1 MAAYEQDKAQL
12 LNLGKSLLA
21 ARAPS
26 SSSSSSDDYYKSRKD
41 YERERLKTSVLAPLL
56 GGFLGDLIS
65 APFKEPLIKFSET
78 EKGAK
83 LFADHSLIRNQYNKL
98 TATTED
104 IAQSKKPPEQYY
116 YDRHIQEREDQLQT
130 QFGANWRNNP
140 VVYNA
145 ELMSYDGEA
154 REAARL
160 DTEQYNKVREIFK
173 DGFPDIETFAR
184 KAERFNPRSSNFVQA
199 GYRALG
205 RLFRGESSE
214 EYTDRMIN
222 NITGGPDSPFGIDHQ
237 ELSTLVNEA
246 IYLDD
251 TSLTT
256 FIDKAKGVFN
266 SRVEPT
272 LRVQAEFAQNQQ
284 EQAMSILT
292 LFRAGAYNQIESQVV
307 YDLMEE
313 DSTLKNLSSRKLMD
327 GVAEKLQIPALTAEV
342 RSFMLP
348 ELASQEFFPI
358 REEVKDFL
366 LENHPAFAEDSS
378 YPVGE
383 SQDNILEGLEMRFL
397 NSVIDRSYYLAQQQI
412 MQDGGNN
419 PAAAAFYQTAEN
431 LKPQFMQAL
440 MVQQIPKVFE
450 RHLEYMT
457 SSTIEGKNWIGLGG
471 TEVQQQIATGKL
483 LPVFNLGA
491 IENEMTVQSE
501 IPPEIDLPGVDV
513 STGNSDKDADNLTEV
528 NAEVLSEEM
537 TDGIITGA
545 KTAMERARELID
557 RSSDIV
563 GDNPYLMPYFSS
575 PVMTT
580 RVLTQTARWLA
591 GAKVSPHYAYSIR
604 NSGIRQFIFEP
615 SDEELTLS
623 DGAVMVATLTNRAG
637 QYNFKVKSQGK
648 KDSSFY
654 GPKKDTTFTPP
665 PSPTDITFEDLENG
679 PLKFNTM
686 WASNVYHDYER
697 LAEVANDPLKK
708 RFYEEGMKNIL
719 QKFDFSYL
727 PFRTNTKQAEVFLRD
742 AYKAY
747 QRTENSWEADQ
758 IDEAGNTMGS
768 PPSLL
773 EPDND
778 NDFTGETFNLLNS
791 IGEQATRDRVR
802 PETVAALMGNI
813 SVETGNTFDYQ
824 QVQNQGGP
832 GYGLFQLDAKKS
844 NYDTWLEENDKQDS
858 AASQID
864 FVYDTIYGDAQDV
877 IGIPTAKRLR
887 DVFETGT
894 VEEIATAF
902 MELWEK
908 PNPDSAYL
916 DRRIEEAKSYF
927 DLFDF

>member
-1 MAAYEQDKAQL
+1 MSSYQKDKQQL
-12 LNLGKSLLA
+12 VTLGKSLLA
-21 ARAPS
+21 ARTPS
-26 SSSSSSDDYYKSRKD
+26 SSSSSSDDYYKARQD

-56 GGFLGDLIS
+56 GGFLGDLIA

-98 TATTED
+98 MSTTED

-266 SRVEPT
+266 SRVEPV

-307 YDLMEE
+307 YDLMEA

-327 GVAEKLQIPALTAEV
+327 GVAEKLKIPALTAEV
-342 RSFMLP
+342 RSFILP
-348 ELASQEFFPI
+348 ELASQEFFTI

-366 LENHPAFAEDSS
+366 LKNHPAFAEDSS

-383 SQDNILEGLEMRFL
+383 SQDNILEGLEMSFL

-419 PAAAAFYQTAEN
+419 PAAAAFYETAEN

-440 MVQQIPKVFE
+440 LVQQIPKVFE

-471 TEVQQQIATGKL
+471 TEVEQQIATGEL
-483 LPVFNLGA
+483 LSVFNLGA

-501 IPPEIDLPGVDV
+501 IPSERGPGLNVI
-513 STGNSDKDADNLTEV
+513 TGDSDRDADNLTRV

-537 TDGIITGA
+537 TNGIITGEN
-545 KTAMERARELID
+545 TAMERAKELID

-563 GDNPYLMPYFSS
+563 GDNPYLFPYSPDTYTYQSALSS
-575 PVMTT
+575 GFATDPDALKTDFIKE
-580 RVLTQTARWLA
+580 A
-591 GAKVSPHYAYSIR
+591 
-604 NSGIRQFIFEP
+604 SGIRQFPFEP
-615 SDEELTLS
+615 SDEEITLS
-623 DGAVMVATLTNRAG
+623 NGAVISATLTNRAG
-637 QYNFKVKSQGK
+637 QYNFKALHEVQ
-648 KDSSFY
+648 DSSMY
-654 GPKKDTTFTPP
+654 GPKQGIPP
-665 PSPTDITFEDLENG
+665 TASISAITFEDLENG
-679 PLKFNTM
+679 PFKFNTM

-697 LAEVANDPLKK
+697 LAEVADDPLKK
-708 RFYEEGMKNIL
+708 RFYEEGMKNTL

-791 IGEQATRDRVR
+791 IGEQATRERVR

-832 GYGLFQLDAKKS
+832 GYGLFQLDDKKA

-908 PNPDSAYL
+908 PNPDSTHL

>member
-1 MAAYEQDKAQL
+1 MSSYQKDKQQL
-12 LNLGKSLLA
+12 VTLGKSLLA
-21 ARAPS
+21 ARTPS
-26 SSSSSSDDYYKSRKD
+26 SSSSSSDDYYKARQD

-98 TATTED
+98 MSTTED

-222 NITGGPDSPFGIDHQ
+222 NVTGGPDSPFGIDHQ

-256 FIDKAKGVFN
+256 FIDEAKGVFN
-266 SRVEPT
+266 SRVAPFQIA
-272 LRVQAEFAQNQQ
+272 QAEVEQQQQ
-284 EQAMSILT
+284 EEAMSMLT
-292 LFRAGAYNQIESQVV
+292 LFRAGAYNPIESQVV
-307 YDLMEE
+307 YELMEQ
-313 DSTLKNLSSRKLMD
+313 DSNLKSLSSRKLMD

-366 LENHPAFAEDSS
+366 RENHPAFAEDSS

-383 SQDNILEGLEMRFL
+383 SQDNILEGLEMSFL
-397 NSVIDRSYYLAQQQI
+397 NSVVDRSYYLVQQQI

-501 IPPEIDLPGVDV
+501 IPPDDSDPPDLDV
-513 STGNSDKDADNLTEV
+513 STGNSDTVANKLTEV
-528 NAEVLSEEM
+528 NAELLRQR
-537 TDGIITGA
+537 TGEQ
-545 KTAMERARELID
+545 TAMEKVRELEA

-563 GDNPYLMPYFSS
+563 GANPYLIPYKPQLGGGDFKLQGVPTGPGSG
-575 PVMTT
+575 
-580 RVLTQTARWLA
+580 RE
-591 GAKVSPHYAYSIR
+591 Y
-604 NSGIRQFIFEP
+604 SGIRQFPFEP
-615 SDEELTLS
+615 SDEGITLS
-623 DGAVMVATLTNRAG
+623 NGEVINVTLTNRAG
-637 QYNFKVKSQGK
+637 QYNFKSEGARGLNTSGMYDTPQETDSTRGVVSQLSRIGK
-648 KDSSFY
+648 
-654 GPKKDTTFTPP
+654 
-665 PSPTDITFEDLENG
+665 ITFKDLENG
-679 PLKFNTM
+679 PFKFNTM
-686 WASNVYHDYER
+686 WASNVYHEYER
-697 LAEVANDPLKK
+697 LAEGTDSTRKK

-727 PFRTNTKQAEVFLRD
+727 PFATNTKQAEVFLRD

-747 QRTENSWEADQ
+747 QRTENSSEADQ
-758 IDEAGNTMGS
+758 IDEAENTMGS

-773 EPDND
+773 VPDND

-832 GYGLFQLDAKKS
+832 GYGLFQLDAKKA